1 MTSLISYNVIYAIE
15 CMSNFI
21 MSNNFRVLAMP
32 KYSKRVF
39 ESRPT

>member
-21 MSNNFRVLAMP
+21 MSNNFRVLMP